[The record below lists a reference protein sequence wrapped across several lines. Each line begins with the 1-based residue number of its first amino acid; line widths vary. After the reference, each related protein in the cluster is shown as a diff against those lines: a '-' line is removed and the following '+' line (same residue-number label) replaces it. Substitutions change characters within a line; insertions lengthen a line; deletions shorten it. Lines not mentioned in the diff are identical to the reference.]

1 MPKRQ
6 PVVVPDELARQ
17 LVPFQELETAWLVE
31 TPSGVAD
38 RLAAAGLSAERID
51 AAPAGGPY
59 YLVFTPSRAR
69 CDALAASGRSW
80 WVDEGL
86 CLFAPAG
93 GQARDLV
100 PADISIKEVS
110 RPIEASIRFTTGA
123 RATPRAAAAAQG
135 LASPAITTLAANV
148 DPERLIAIVAALES
162 FGTRYAST
170 SACEAAGT
178 WIGTW
183 FKAIGL
189 STSFEYF
196 GFGTSSTTTY
206 TTSNVIATLPG
217 RVDPSQIV
225 IVSAHYD
232 SYSDQR
238 QTLAPG
244 ADDNASG
251 TALVLELARILKDQ
265 PFDFT
270 VKFVAWGA
278 EEWGLNGSRF
288 HARQAL
294 QRGDQVVASVVADMV
309 GYADATPEDLEIVS
323 NEASQWLAARYA
335 AAAATY
341 GGLSGVRQVRTQFGS
356 DCTSFWEQGFASAC
370 SIEDY
375 PLRNPYYHLTS
386 DRYQTL
392 NTAFLAASTR
402 ATLALVAELAQP
414 VSTPAPP
421 VGLEAATQISRS
433 LFRTSLFRRART
445 VVLTWEPSR
454 DTVAGYHVYRA
465 TSPHGEYRR
474 LTSTPVA
481 ATLYLDQWLDSTAT
495 FFYVVRSVDS
505 AGRESNP
512 TGEASADGYSIG
524 R

>member
-1 MPKRQ
+1 MSRFRAAIIVAGCALAAVMAAAVSVEVQPAGVLLRMPKRQ

-93 GQARDLV
+93 GQARNLV

-135 LASPAITTLAANV
+135 LASPALSGMADAV

-196 GFGTSSTTTY
+196 GFSSAPMY

-244 ADDNASG
+244 PTTTRQGPRSCSSWRAS
-251 TALVLELARILKDQ
+251 
-265 PFDFT
+265 
-270 VKFVAWGA
+270 
-278 EEWGLNGSRF
+278 SR
-288 HARQAL
+288 
-294 QRGDQVVASVVADMV
+294 
-309 GYADATPEDLEIVS
+309 T
-323 NEASQWLAARYA
+323 
-335 AAAATY
+335 
-341 GGLSGVRQVRTQFGS
+341 
-356 DCTSFWEQGFASAC
+356 
-370 SIEDY
+370 
-375 PLRNPYYHLTS
+375 
-386 DRYQTL
+386 
-392 NTAFLAASTR
+392 
-402 ATLALVAELAQP
+402 
-414 VSTPAPP
+414 
-421 VGLEAATQISRS
+421 SRS
-433 LFRTSLFRRART
+433 
-445 VVLTWEPSR
+445 
-454 DTVAGYHVYRA
+454 
-465 TSPHGEYRR
+465 TSP
-474 LTSTPVA
+474 
-481 ATLYLDQWLDSTAT
+481 
-495 FFYVVRSVDS
+495 
-505 AGRESNP
+505 
-512 TGEASADGYSIG
+512 
-524 R
+524 